1 MPLAPSLPSP
11 RIDLLYT
18 TALDHRF
25 QLFLH
30 RLGFH
35 VRTVSNLKKLLA
47 LPADG
52 SPGIVIVDVAAELE
66 RGADIVEE
74 LISQR
79 GHARVIPVCAN
90 GSIEFFRRCFRAG
103 AFDVLDKSFGDEH
116 LAGALQGTGRPADA
130 QAASLAC
137 VRQRQARFDSLTGR
151 EREVFR
157 YVMDGF
163 TNREIAQLL
172 TLSPRTI
179 EVHRA
184 HLQEKLSVKNVAQM
198 AADYNGLRDINPSYF
213 HNSISKLDLYLM
225 HR

>member
-1 MPLAPSLPSP
+1 
-11 RIDLLYT
+11 
-18 TALDHRF
+18 
-25 QLFLH
+25 
-30 RLGFH
+30 
-35 VRTVSNLKKLLA
+35 
-47 LPADG
+47 
-52 SPGIVIVDVAAELE
+52 
-66 RGADIVEE
+66 
-74 LISQR
+74 
-79 GHARVIPVCAN
+79 VIPVCAN

-103 AFDVLDKSFGDEH
+103 AFDVLDKSFGDER
-116 LAGALQGTGRPADA
+116 LAGALQGPRTLRHPL
-130 QAASLAC
+130 AASLAS

-157 YVMDGF
+157 YLMDGC

-198 AADYNGLRDINPSYF
+198 AAAYNGLQAWNPRDNPQDINASYF
-213 HNSISKLDLYLM
+213 RNSISKLDLYLM

>member
-1 MPLAPSLPSP
+1 M
-11 RIDLLYT
+11 
-18 TALDHRF
+18 
-25 QLFLH
+25 
-30 RLGFH
+30 
-35 VRTVSNLKKLLA
+35 RTVSNLKKLLEF
-47 LPADG
+47 PADG
-52 SPGIVIVDVAAELE
+52 AREMIIVDVAADLE

-74 LISQR
+74 LISQA
-79 GHARVIPVCAN
+79 GHARVIPVCEN

-103 AFDVLDKSFGDEH
+103 AFDVLDKSFGDQR
-116 LAGALQGTGRPADA
+116 LAGALQSSPTPGHS

-137 VRQRQARFDSLTGR
+137 VRRRQARFDSLTGR

-157 YVMDGF
+157 YLMDGF

-198 AADYNGLRDINPSYF
+198 AADYNGLQARNPLNPRDKRQDINASYF
-213 HNSISKLDLYLM
+213 RNSISKLDLYLM